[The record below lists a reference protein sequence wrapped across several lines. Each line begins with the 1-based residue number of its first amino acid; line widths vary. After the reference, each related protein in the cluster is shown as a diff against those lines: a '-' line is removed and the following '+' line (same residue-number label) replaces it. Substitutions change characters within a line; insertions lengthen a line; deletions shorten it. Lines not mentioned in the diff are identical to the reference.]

1 MYVPLSISIFR
12 LFMLHP
18 QDLNSEDVKGA
29 PADDEDAV
37 PDAVLPFLEQY
48 SLNTTLAIGEPLT
61 SDEIARTCP
70 HDVLRC
76 FAPASR

>member
-1 MYVPLSISIFR
+1 
-12 LFMLHP
+12 
-18 QDLNSEDVKGA
+18 
-29 PADDEDAV
+29 
-37 PDAVLPFLEQY
+37 LEQY